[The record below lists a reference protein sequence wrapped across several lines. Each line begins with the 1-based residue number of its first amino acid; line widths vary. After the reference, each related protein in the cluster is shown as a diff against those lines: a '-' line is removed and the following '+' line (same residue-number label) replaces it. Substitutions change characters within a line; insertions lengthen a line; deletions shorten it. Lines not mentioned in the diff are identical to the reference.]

1 MELTK
6 NQKIV
11 GISLAGVV
19 AWLLYKK
26 KVKFQSHRADTPSG
40 PVQVLVP
47 VPTDVGTGAI
57 ANVLGNILPTA
68 HTELVSKALSQ
79 VPLVVQNGKV
89 APTRISTIADVQ
101 HALNFLKV
109 CPTPLKDT
117 GVLDAATVN
126 CLKAYQSIMQI
137 PITGMADPT
146 TKMTLESSV
155 TKAGISVS
163 APTILSNPSVTAPP
177 TNNPIIATERDLQRG
192 LNLLGASPKLKED
205 GKIGPLTTAAIKAF
219 QVVHGLVAD
228 GLASPQTKAVIASA
242 MQGDPNAAANTATQV
257 ANTAAQVAM
266 NGNFGYIP
274 PPVTHPGIPGFMG
287 AGDGP
292 GRYIP
297 LPREYGRPGLPGR
310 PWDHLPGAPLS
321 SPGFGPP
328 APPLPD
334 GDLRH
339 MQSWERWQQ
348 VHPGTAYADYQGW
361 YAQNAASGAT
371 INGEGPDVGFARSG
385 IRGGGIRRP
394 MFRDRAH
401 AFALGLPYVEEDVP
415 VDDSDGDGQVDISGE
430 AAFGQARHSFEEAF
444 ARGDRRFEHP
454 GIAPGVP
461 PLPGENHYHQQGFGH
476 RGFGPFGFTRGALE
490 HRGFG
495 EPGGIIDRF
504 RGWFGLGR
512 RERRID
518 DNPYIPPAA
527 TPEVM
532 NFDPFANTTA
542 PAVERWHPDDLRRR
556 EELERRG
563 FAPTAPIEPG
573 RPAPPIIDHP
583 SPPGPPPPRV

>member
-266 NGNFGYIP
+266 NGDFGYIP
-274 PPVTHPGIPGFMG
+274 PPVTHPGSPGFMG
-287 AGDGP
+287 AGGGP

-297 LPREYGRPGLPGR
+297 LPREYGHPGLPGR

-348 VHPGTAYADYQGW
+348 VHPGTTYADYQGW

-444 ARGDRRFEHP
+444 ARGDSWRNTRRCCCED
-454 GIAPGVP
+454 
-461 PLPGENHYHQQGFGH
+461 GEGRTQREDKGH
-476 RGFGPFGFTRGALE
+476 RSGCL
-490 HRGFG
+490 
-495 EPGGIIDRF
+495 
-504 RGWFGLGR
+504 
-512 RERRID
+512 
-518 DNPYIPPAA
+518 
-527 TPEVM
+527 
-532 NFDPFANTTA
+532 
-542 PAVERWHPDDLRRR
+542 
-556 EELERRG
+556 
-563 FAPTAPIEPG
+563 
-573 RPAPPIIDHP
+573 
-583 SPPGPPPPRV
+583 